1 MRAAGQFK
9 LFRVLGRSEMI
20 SLSDSQLDIVTTFAR
35 GLEPEK
41 RSDYLQRIAAD
52 LAVRH
57 GYRFSDTDVSAAA
70 QAALTS
76 LMQREPRA
84 YFFLGSPGSVFC
96 STRAASGVWLRTFI
110 RSDDIVRRLG
120 TGQSV

>member
-1 MRAAGQFK
+1 
-9 LFRVLGRSEMI
+9 MI

-35 GLEPEK
+35 GLEPQK

-70 QAALTS
+70 QAVLTS

-84 YFFLGSPGSVFC
+84 YFFLAHRALFFAQLEQL
-96 STRAASGVWLRTFI
+96 AASGSGHSSGPTTLCAAWVQANQFERMAQVHLRSPLAAFC
-110 RSDDIVRRLG
+110 
-120 TGQSV
+120 